1 MLALVRYLGLALLIL
16 VDVFIYVLVVVS
28 FMDLARRETALGFA
42 SDATLLRVIPT
53 VGVPAISAIVGLVTF
68 WLTGR
73 KIYVSVLVAA
83 VCMVAVGL
91 IALIASV
98 PVVPIG

>member
-1 MLALVRYLGLALLIL
+1 MLTLVRYLGLALLIL

-28 FMDLARRETALGFA
+28 FMDLARREAALGFA
-42 SDATLLRVIPT
+42 NDATVLRVVPT
-53 VGVPAISAIVGLVTF
+53 IGVPAIPAIVGAVTF

-83 VCMVAVGL
+83 VCMVVVGL